1 MRTSERAGPG
11 SVVFGPSHRSRAAAL
26 LLSTAFAL
34 SAGHVGYL
42 TAFGWWAPDE
52 HIWVT
57 QLSGFAA
64 AALVL
69 VDRTWVWWVTT
80 ALVAGFIAVGIS
92 MYSVLFVPSLQTAI
106 GWFVTDIHLGLLVLT
121 LGLCVH
127 RLRGP

>member
-1 MRTSERAGPG
+1 M
-11 SVVFGPSHRSRAAAL
+11 L
-26 LLSTAFAL
+26 
-34 SAGHVGYL
+34 
-42 TAFGWWAPDE
+42 
-52 HIWVT
+52 WVT

-92 MYSVLFVPSLQTAI
+92 MYSVLFVPGLQTAI